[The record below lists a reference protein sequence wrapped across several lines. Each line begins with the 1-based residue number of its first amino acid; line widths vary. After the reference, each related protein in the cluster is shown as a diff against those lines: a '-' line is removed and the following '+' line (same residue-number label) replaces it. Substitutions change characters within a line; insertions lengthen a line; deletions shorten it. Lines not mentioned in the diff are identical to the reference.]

1 MVDSLDHVAIAVRSI
16 DEALPL
22 YRDVL
27 GLDLLGFEE
36 VPTQKVKVAVL
47 SAGQTRIELL
57 EPVSPESPV
66 QKYLDKNGEG
76 LHHIAFRSEGIE
88 AELDRLDRAGIRLVD
103 RSPRPGAEGA
113 RIAFLHP
120 KATGKVLIELVER

>member
-16 DEALPL
+16 DEALPF

-36 VPTQKVKVAVL
+36 VPTQKIKVAVL

-76 LHHIAFRSEGIE
+76 LHHIAFRSDGIE